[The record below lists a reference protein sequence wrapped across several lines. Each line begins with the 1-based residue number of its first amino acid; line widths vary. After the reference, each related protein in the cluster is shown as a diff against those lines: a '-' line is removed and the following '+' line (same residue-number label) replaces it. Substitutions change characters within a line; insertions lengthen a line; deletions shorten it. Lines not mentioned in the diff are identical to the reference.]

1 MILGCAAVETVP
13 DVVALVA
20 VPALVENVAFATV
33 PVTFAPVIALKPEP
47 SPTTVVNIALLA
59 PILPTLALPVT
70 DRTPPV
76 TKLAPVTLPVAVNID
91 VPILPILALPL
102 IDNDVN
108 VPTLVMFG
116 WALVVTV
123 PAVVAVP
130 ALVENVA
137 FATVPV
143 TLAPVIDDKPAPEP
157 KCVAFILPAVMLDVT
172 AKLPKVPTDVMFG

>member
-116 WALVVTV
+116 
-123 PAVVAVP
+123 
-130 ALVENVA
+130 
-137 FATVPV
+137 
-143 TLAPVIDDKPAPEP
+143 
-157 KCVAFILPAVMLDVT
+157 
-172 AKLPKVPTDVMFG
+172 